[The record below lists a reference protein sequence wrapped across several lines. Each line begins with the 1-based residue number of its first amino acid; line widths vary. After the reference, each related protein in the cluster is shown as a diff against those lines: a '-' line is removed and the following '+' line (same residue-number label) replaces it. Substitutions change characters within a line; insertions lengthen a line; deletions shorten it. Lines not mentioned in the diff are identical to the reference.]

1 MGRAARAVATSA
13 RGASWDDNGQCGCVF
28 VLGTTYGH
36 ARGGRKGSGFALV
49 TDQNVDMGQELFE
62 LDLEELGDERGRQVE
77 GDDLALGGRI
87 LGDFEGALDTV
98 GEKVAFDVKVLGGVD
113 ELGDL
118 GLGEVGGGELL
129 GGTEGGAERTVVAGE
144 DDGAGARPGG
154 GRLDLVRREDAL
166 GLVGLLEGVFQV
178 VVADG
183 ADVGDRVGGVDVLV
197 QSQQCG

>member
-1 MGRAARAVATSA
+1 
-13 RGASWDDNGQCGCVF
+13 
-28 VLGTTYGH
+28 
-36 ARGGRKGSGFALV
+36 
-49 TDQNVDMGQELFE
+49 MGQELFE